1 MLQITAL
8 SLSFCPKAA
17 VPEVALSGISLTV
30 APGEGTGLVGG
41 SGAGKSLI
49 AQAIVGNLPA
59 TARLNGQITLDG
71 APVRPGRLA
80 LVPQSVDALDPLA
93 DVGTQIRRFARLA
106 RRSADAAVVPVSLA
120 RVGLRPEVANLYP
133 HQLSGGMAKRVLLAI
148 ALAQD
153 CDYLI
158 ADEPTLG
165 LDPDAAD
172 GLMACLAG
180 LIAAG
185 KGVLVISHDLPRLVA
200 ITRRVVILQDGRA
213 VETAPA
219 TAFSGAG
226 AGLCH
231 PFSRAL
237 WRAQNGEIAWACT

>member
-1 MLQITAL
+1 MLKIVALSLTFHPKDGAPETAL
-8 SLSFCPKAA
+8 SG
-17 VPEVALSGISLTV
+17 VTLTV
-30 APGEGTGLVGG
+30 ARGEGVGLVGG

-49 AQAIVGNLPA
+49 AHAIMGSLPA
-59 TARLNGQITLDG
+59 TARLSGQITLDD
-71 APVRPGRLA
+71 ASISPGRLA

-93 DVGTQIRRFARLA
+93 NVGTQIRRFALLA
-106 RRSADAAVVPVSLA
+106 GRNSDPAADLV
-120 RVGLRPEVANLYP
+120 RVGLSLDVAALYP
-133 HQLSGGMAKRVLLAI
+133 HELSGGMAKRVLLAT

-172 GLMACLAG
+172 GLMTCLAE

-185 KGVLVISHDLPRLVA
+185 KGVLVISHDLPRLA
-200 ITRRVVILQDGRA
+200 GITGRVVVLQDGEA
-213 VETAPA
+213 VETAFA
-219 TAFSGAG
+219 TAFSGSG
-226 AGLCH
+226 AGLVH

-237 WRAQNGEIAWACT
+237 WRAQNGEIEWAFA